1 MNEIRILVLSS
12 MYPKDINSISGVFIH
27 HQLKAL
33 QKEGCKIKVISP
45 VPYVPKILSFNTK
58 YKKYKQIPKYI
69 NYDGVPVYYPRY
81 FRLPG
86 KWFGGISC
94 YTIYYGI
101 KKVINSIIT
110 EFKPHIFQVYTA
122 TPDGYV
128 GLILR
133 KKYNIP
139 LICSFRGSDINS
151 YPKYNKLTYYL
162 TKKVILESDQIT
174 AVSNALKI
182 VAEGIGKPKK
192 EIQVVYNGC
201 DSKMFSY
208 NKKERLRIRKELR
221 ISLKKLVIIF
231 VGSLVKSKGIFELLT
246 AFIKLNYK
254 YTNLYLILIGNV
266 PDRTVLDKIISSN
279 YINNKICLL
288 GEIPQNEIPYWLS
301 ASDIFVFPTYNE
313 GLPNAI
319 MEAMAC
325 GLPVVATEI
334 GGIPEVV
341 KDGENGILID
351 KKNVKSIVHSLEKLI
366 ENKSMC
372 RKMGEHGRIT
382 IEEKFSWNN
391 SAKKLI
397 EIYNKIIDGT

>member
-1 MNEIRILVLSS
+1 M
-12 MYPKDINSISGVFIH
+12 
-27 HQLKAL
+27 
-33 QKEGCKIKVISP
+33 
-45 VPYVPKILSFNTK
+45 
-58 YKKYKQIPKYI
+58 
-69 NYDGVPVYYPRY
+69 
-81 FRLPG
+81 PG
-86 KWFGGISC
+86 KWFWSISC

-101 KKVINSIIT
+101 RKAIDLIIK
-110 EFKPHIFQVYTA
+110 EFKPSIFQAYTA

-139 LICSFRGSDINS
+139 LICSFRGSDIDN
-151 YPKYNKLTYYL
+151 YPKYDQFTYCL

-174 AVSNALKI
+174 TVSNALKI

-192 EIQVVYNGC
+192 EIQIVYNGC

-208 NKKERLRIRKELR
+208 NKKERLRIRKKLR
-221 ISLKKLVIIF
+221 ISLKKTVIIF
-231 VGSLVKSKGIFELLT
+231 VGKLAKSKGIFELLT

-254 YTNLYLILIGNV
+254 YSDLYLILIGNISE
-266 PDRTVLDKIISSN
+266 RTVLDKIISSN
-279 YINNKICLL
+279 YANNKIHLV

-313 GLPNAI
+313 GLPNAL

-325 GLPVVATEI
+325 GLPVVATKV

-341 KDGENGILID
+341 RDGQNGILID
-351 KKNVKSIVHSLEKLI
+351 KKNVTSIEHSIEKLI

-372 RKMGEHGRIT
+372 KKMGERGRIT
-382 IEEKFSWNN
+382 IEEKFSWDN

-397 EIYNKIIDGT
+397 RIYNNIIMGPKKYI